1 MKRNENKLDMEM
13 TDAEKKEK
21 WLCEIEDRISRRPW
35 LAKVY
40 VLVVVKWLG
49 LTRPTDIFLD
59 CSLLVLIFIFIVL
72 VAVVL
77 AIL

>member
-1 MKRNENKLDMEM
+1 MMESDQM
-13 TDAEKKEK
+13 DK
-21 WLCEIEDRISRRPW
+21 WLCRLENRIGQYPMLS
-35 LAKVY
+35 KVY
-40 VLVVVKWLG
+40 IQVVVKWLG
-49 LTRPTDIFLD
+49 LTRPGDVFLG

>member
-1 MKRNENKLDMEM
+1 MEM
-13 TDAEKKEK
+13 TDAEKREK
-21 WLCEIEDRISRRPW
+21 RLCEIEERISRRPW

-40 VLVVVKWLG
+40 ILVVIKWLG
-49 LTRPTDIFLD
+49 LTRPGDVFLG
-59 CSLLVLIFIFIVL
+59 CSLMVLIFIFIVL

>member
-1 MKRNENKLDMEM
+1 MKQNENKLDMEM

>member
-1 MKRNENKLDMEM
+1 MEM

-49 LTRPTDIFLD
+49 LTRPTDIFLG